1 MSRIICIDAER
12 AEVVAKCGAHDIS
25 ISMIETLQSGG
36 TRVVLH
42 NAPDAVLLGVV
53 YGDKMMTGPVTR
65 TVVRFRHPH
74 PNDRQERHE

>member
-1 MSRIICIDAER
+1 
-12 AEVVAKCGAHDIS
+12 
-25 ISMIETLQSGG
+25 MIETLQSGG

-65 TVVRFRHPH
+65 TAVRFRHPH